1 MKQIKNL
8 YEYIDLMK
16 TRIMMTVGERSLSAL
31 YFHVKGYEAGSKVD
45 ERLEPE
51 FHLFHDFV
59 ANYYL
64 RFESTAGWRNIIL
77 AENYGNEERALEE
90 FFVLFDD
97 FRKNVK
103 PTNSKKILLDLLE
116 KIILNEN
123 NFLENLIKEI
133 TVEDYNR
140 LKPLLNKIA
149 LVEFSSDYDE
159 ILEEIKTLNI
169 NSKKMQ
175 DWLVSK

>member
-31 YFHVKGYEAGSKVD
+31 YFHVKGYEVGNKED
-45 ERLEPE
+45 EKLEPP

-77 AENYGNEERALEE
+77 AENYGNEERALET

-97 FRKNVK
+97 FRKNVQQ
-103 PTNSKKILLDLLE
+103 TNSKKKLLDFLE
-116 KIILNEN
+116 KVILNEN
-123 NFLENLIKEI
+123 NFLENLIKEMS
-133 TVEDYNR
+133 VEDYNK
-140 LKPLLNKIA
+140 LKLLLNKIA
-149 LVEFSSDYDE
+149 SVEFSSDYDE
-159 ILEEIKTLNI
+159 ILDEIKILTI
-169 NSKKMQ
+169 NSKMIQ
-175 DWLVSK
+175 DCLFLK

>member
-16 TRIMMTVGERSLSAL
+16 TRIMMTVGEKSLSAL
-31 YFHVKGYEAGSKVD
+31 YFHVKGYEVGCKEN

-64 RFESTAGWRNIIL
+64 RSESTAGWRNIIL
-77 AENYGNEERALEE
+77 AESYGNEEQALET

-97 FRKNVK
+97 FRRNVK
-103 PTNSKKILLDLLE
+103 PKNSKKILLDLLE

-123 NFLENLIKEI
+123 DFLENLVIEF
-133 TVEDYNR
+133 TDEDYNIF
-140 LKPLLNKIA
+140 KLLINKIA
-149 LVEFSSDYDE
+149 SVSFLSDYDE
-159 ILEEIKTLNI
+159 LLNQIKALTI
-169 NSKKMQ
+169 NSKKIQ
-175 DWLVSK
+175 DLLI